1 MTSDASKLYKLR
13 DFKQIT
19 RENLKANQYKN
30 ARNDS
35 YLRGAQQPAQKSVSS
50 NAFGSIQRS
59 TYYEQNS
66 NRIGYVYKPFIDQC
80 IICYISLI

>member
-19 RENLKANQYKN
+19 RNNLKANQFKQI
-30 ARNDS
+30 RNES
-35 YLRGAQQPAQKSVSS
+35 YIRGSNLSAQKSVV
-50 NAFGSIQRS
+50 GSTLANIQGS

-66 NRIGYVYKPFIDQC
+66 NRIG
-80 IICYISLI
+80 